1 MELDLIPILS
11 TVIMA
16 TTIVTI
22 VLAFGSYAAYKLR
35 DKKRARVNRRAPS
48 EEEAP
53 PPVFRRYQSGAVPR
67 EERSAPGAAGD
78 AEAEPGSAES

>member
-1 MELDLIPILS
+1 MKFDLIPILS

-22 VLAFGSYAAYKLR
+22 ILAFGSYAAYKLR
-35 DKKRARVNRRAPS
+35 DQKRARAGRVAP

-53 PPVFRRYQSGAVPR
+53 PRVFRRYQRGGGASVEEPSGDP
-67 EERSAPGAAGD
+67 
-78 AEAEPGSAES
+78 EA

>member
-22 VLAFGSYAAYKLR
+22 ILAFGSYAAYKLR
-35 DKKRARVNRRAPS
+35 DKKRARVNRRAPM
-48 EEEAP
+48 EDEVP
-53 PPVFRRYQSGAVPR
+53 PPVFRRYQRGGASSEPEPER
-67 EERSAPGAAGD
+67 EG
-78 AEAEPGSAES
+78 

>member
-1 MELDLIPILS
+1 MEIDLIPILS

-22 VLAFGSYAAYKLR
+22 ILAFGSYAAYKLR
-35 DKKRARVNRRAPS
+35 DKKRASIKRHSPE

-53 PPVFRRYQSGAVPR
+53 PPVFRRYQRTAAGAVTPDDP
-67 EERSAPGAAGD
+67 ETG
-78 AEAEPGSAES
+78 EA

>member
-1 MELDLIPILS
+1 MKFDLIPILS

-22 VLAFGSYAAYKLR
+22 ILAFGSYAAYKLR
-35 DKKRARVNRRAPS
+35 DKQRARVGRVAA

-53 PPVFRRYQSGAVPR
+53 PPIFRRYQR
-67 EERSAPGAAGD
+67 EAPQDSTVEGD
-78 AEAEPGSAES
+78 DPSR